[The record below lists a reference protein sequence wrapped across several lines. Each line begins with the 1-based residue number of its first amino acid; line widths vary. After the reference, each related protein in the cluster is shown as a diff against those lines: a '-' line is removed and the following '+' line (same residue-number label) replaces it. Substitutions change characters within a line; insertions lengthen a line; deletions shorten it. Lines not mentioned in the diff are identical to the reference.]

1 MKDKQKKTL
10 IILDIV
16 EIILCFVGVFVFSL
30 LFKLD
35 TSMIRYLFL
44 VGDIY
49 VIYSGY
55 QTLSSLEAKVQT
67 RVVKNANYKVKAKYS
82 KKLSA

>member
-16 EIILCFVGVFVFSL
+16 EVILCFVGVFVFSL

-35 TSMIRYLFL
+35 TSIIRYLFL

-55 QTLSSLEAKVQT
+55 QALSALEEKVQT
-67 RVVKNANYKVKAKYS
+67 RVVKNAKHKIVAKYS